1 MKKITLTL
9 AFIAATVIAQA
20 QTLEECQQAAEQNY
34 PIVRKYQLIE
44 KSTDYTLSN
53 IGKGW
58 LPQISATA
66 QATVQSDVVTLPEG
80 MTTMLSQTGMNVK
93 GLKKDQYRVGI
104 DISQTIYEGGA
115 IASQK
120 EVARLQ
126 GEVEK
131 TQNDVDIYNLRKRVN
146 ELYFGLLLIEQRM
159 KMNEELQNVLNS
171 SEKKLES
178 MFRNGTAAESDYITV
193 KAERMTAEQQMVELK
208 AQNEAFRTMLAHI
221 CGIEINDLKMP
232 DNNVDIGK
240 DNMRPEL
247 RLFNTRLQL
256 ADAQEK
262 ALDAALMPRLSFFA
276 SGYYGY
282 PGYDMYH
289 DMFSHEWSLNGMM
302 GLRLTWNIGALY
314 TRKNDKAKISTMR
327 LINEN
332 GRDMF
337 LFNTRIDNLQH
348 VANMKRYHDLMESD
362 WDIIKMRTK
371 VRKAAESKLDHGIID
386 VNDLI
391 REIYNENNAKISMEM
406 HRVEFLK
413 QTYDFKFTNNN

>member
-9 AFIAATVIAQA
+9 AFIAAIVIAQA

-208 AQNEAFRTMLAHI
+208 AQDEAFRTMLAHI

-247 RLFNTRLQL
+247 RLFDTRLQL

-362 WDIIKMRTK
+362 WDIIKLRTK

>member
-208 AQNEAFRTMLAHI
+208 AQDEAFRTMLAHI

-247 RLFNTRLQL
+247 RLFDTRLQL

-362 WDIIKMRTK
+362 WDIIKLRTK

>member
-208 AQNEAFRTMLAHI
+208 AQDEAFRAMLAHI

-314 TRKNDKAKISTMR
+314 TRKRDKAKISTMR

-362 WDIIKMRTK
+362 WDIIKLRTK

>member
-1 MKKITLTL
+1 MKRITLTL

-208 AQNEAFRTMLAHI
+208 AQDEAFRAMLAHI

-362 WDIIKMRTK
+362 WDIIKLRTK

>member
-146 ELYFGLLLIEQRM
+146 ELYFGLLLIEQRL

-208 AQNEAFRTMLAHI
+208 AQDEAFRTMLAHI

-362 WDIIKMRTK
+362 WDIIKLRTK
-371 VRKAAESKLDHGIID
+371 VRKAAESKLDHGIVD

>member
-93 GLKKDQYRVGI
+93 GLKNDQYRVGI

-146 ELYFGLLLIEQRM
+146 ELYFGLLLIEQRL

-208 AQNEAFRTMLAHI
+208 AQDEAFRAMLAHI

-240 DNMRPEL
+240 DNMRPQL
-247 RLFNTRLQL
+247 RLFNSRLQL

-362 WDIIKMRTK
+362 WDIIKLRTK